1 MPFRIVRND
10 ITKMQADAIVNTAN
24 PKPAY
29 ADGTDRAVYQAAGA
43 CRLLAE
49 REKIGD
55 LAVGQAA
62 ATPAFGLNA
71 KYIIHT
77 VGPIWQG
84 GGHGEEGLLKSC
96 YENSLSLALSR
107 QCGSIAFPLVATGAN
122 GFPKERALAAAL
134 AVISKFLTQH
144 EMLVYLVVFDEESF
158 HLSESLFEEVGAF
171 IDRHYVQEKISQE
184 YLQGN
189 ARAGAL
195 PRQGESPRS
204 LPVALMGP
212 PPEPMES
219 KALPERVSPSARG
232 ARGRSLA
239 QVMEEVG
246 ETFQERL
253 LRLIDERDMT
263 NAEVYKK
270 ANLDRK
276 LFSKILCN
284 PSYHPRKHTV
294 LSFAIALEL
303 NLDETKD
310 LLARAEYALSPS
322 SKFDLVVEY
331 FIVHGVYDVFTIN
344 TALFDYGLP
353 MLGE

>member
-1 MPFRIVRND
+1 MPFQIVRND

-24 PKPAY
+24 PKPAH
-29 ADGTDRAVYQAAGA
+29 ADGADWAVYQAAGA
-43 CRLLAE
+43 SRLLAQ
-49 REKIGD
+49 RKKIGD

-62 ATPAFGLNA
+62 VTPAFGLEA

-77 VGPIWQG
+77 VGPVWQG
-84 GGHGEEGLLKSC
+84 GSHGEEDLLRSC
-96 YENSLSLALSR
+96 YENSLSLALSH
-107 QCGSIAFPLVATGAN
+107 QCGSIAFPLVATGVY
-122 GFPKERALAAAL
+122 GFPKGRALAVAL
-134 AVISKFLTQH
+134 AAIGKFLTQH
-144 EMLVYLVVFDEESF
+144 EMLVYLVVFDDESF
-158 HLSESLFEEVGAF
+158 HLSEALFENVGAF
-171 IDRHYVQEKISQE
+171 IDRHYVQEKASQE
-184 YLQGN
+184 YLYGN
-189 ARAGAL
+189 ARAG
-195 PRQGESPRS
+195 
-204 LPVALMGP
+204 V
-212 PPEPMES
+212 
-219 KALPERVSPSARG
+219 
-232 ARGRSLA
+232 RGRSLA
-239 QVMEEVG
+239 QVMDEVG

-284 PSYHPRKHTV
+284 PGYHPRKHTV

-344 TALFDYGLP
+344 TALFDYGQP
-353 MLGE
+353 MLGK